1 MPRALRVTVLLLTTA
16 ALVLPGSGCGSKE
29 EAQPNPEFKAPNI
42 PAGRSGGE
50 GGPPAPGGAK
60 QPKK

>member
-1 MPRALRVTVLLLTTA
+1 MPRALRVTILLLTTA
-16 ALVLPGSGCGSKE
+16 ALVFPGSGCAKKD
-29 EAQPNPEFKAPNI
+29 EAQTNPEFKAPNI
-42 PAGRSGGE
+42 PPGRTAAD